1 MFIYTDNR
9 ADSSGRSDKDFRNSK
24 MANSQKRVKEVKKNS
39 RKDNDLCDT
48 MQHKGEIVE
57 KAVRQSGYP
66 LTKLARKMGKTA
78 RWLYYIFENS
88 NVPIDYILEIGNII
102 HYDFTEE
109 IAELKR
115 FKNAN
120 QSNQLI
126 MDTTSPFG
134 ARKDEASYWKDKYL
148 QVLESYN
155 EMLLKIAPGEAVP
168 RQKRKYTRRVQK

>member
-1 MFIYTDNR
+1 
-9 ADSSGRSDKDFRNSK
+9 
-24 MANSQKRVKEVKKNS
+24 MANSQKKVKKVKNTS
-39 RKDNDLCDT
+39 RKENDLCNT

-134 ARKDEASYWKDKYL
+134 VRKDEASYWKDKYL

-155 EMLLKIAPGEAVP
+155 VMLLKLAPNEAMP
-168 RQKRKYTRRVQK
+168 KQKRKYTRRAKN